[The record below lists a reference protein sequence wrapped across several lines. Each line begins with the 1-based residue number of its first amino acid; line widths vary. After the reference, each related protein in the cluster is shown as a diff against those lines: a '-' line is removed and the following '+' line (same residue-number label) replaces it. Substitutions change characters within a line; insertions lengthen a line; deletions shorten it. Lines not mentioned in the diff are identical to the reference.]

1 MITELPKD
9 ARECALP
16 GVFVTKDAKVFKAG
30 KTGYKEVAVRQN
42 KKTIGQFYNSA
53 EKKYYS
59 LLQAYAEAFVP
70 NKDEKPFAFV
80 KDSEKGL
87 DPDNII
93 WATSDEWLEY
103 WKANTKR
110 LCKCCGKQMDKDM
123 IGRLCK
129 ACFTKMANAKPD
141 NEETKRFQER
151 VAATGFNPE
160 VNYFSG
166 RQRDALELYCSGEP
180 IARIAS
186 ILGCDLATASACIK
200 SAKTARML
208 ERVAGENVT
217 PLGYKSAADV
227 LPASMTLEADGS
239 EKKEKVTTVKTK
251 HLHIVRANRKL
262 IRTIGDA
269 SANEKLGT
277 PARVIKTEPLSN
289 VYTHVEQPL
298 PPEPEEVT
306 PEWYSQA
313 TLLENEKLPA
323 PEFDRVESTHTIIGK
338 LAKLLKC
345 SLKTAIACFKL
356 ARRLESGVEEAPL
369 QDEVHCIQLPISQSK
384 EVSSIAV
391 PFNKPKVPVTE
402 ISTEATETSDTEEV
416 PITVVSFDERFK
428 EGESVQ
434 AASNA
439 VKEDKHVSSCN
450 ELDALFSMYKAS
462 AVTIPFS
469 SYCKVYWIASK
480 YTGKYAMKLT
490 KLAVQYLNSK
500 KLKYNA
506 QNINDVLRAGMEGNL
521 WTVERM
527 QL

>member
-1 MITELPKD
+1 MITELPND

-30 KTGYKEVAVRQN
+30 KNGYKEIAIRSN

-166 RQRDALELYCSGEP
+166 RQRDAIELYCSGEP

-227 LPASMTLEADGS
+227 LPASMTSGADGS
-239 EKKEKVTTVKTK
+239 EKQESVTTVKTK

-262 IRTIGDA
+262 VRMIEKT
-269 SANEKLGT
+269 SAEEKLST
-277 PARVIKTEPLSN
+277 PISIVKSEPLSN
-289 VYTHVEQPL
+289 VYTHVEKPL
-298 PPEPEEVT
+298 PVEPEEIT

-313 TLLENEKLPA
+313 KLLENEKLPVSA
-323 PEFDRVESTHTIIGK
+323 LSEEESPHTIIGK

-356 ARRLESGVEEAPL
+356 ARRLESGVEETPL
-369 QDEVHCIQLPISQSK
+369 QDEVHCVQLPVSQSK

-391 PFNKPKVPVTE
+391 PFNKPEVTVTE
-402 ISTEATETSDTEEV
+402 ISAETEENSNTEEV
-416 PITVVSFDERFK
+416 PLIVVSFDDRFK
-428 EGESVQ
+428 EGEHVQ
-434 AASNA
+434 TAKDA
-439 VKEDKHVSSCN
+439 VVEDKPVSSGN
-450 ELDALFSMYKAS
+450 ELGTLFDMYKAS

-469 SYCKVYWIASK
+469 SYCKVYWLASK
-480 YTGKYAMKLT
+480 YTGKDSMKLT
-490 KLAVQYLNSK
+490 KLAIRYLNSR

-506 QNINDVLRAGMEGNL
+506 QNINDVLRAGMG
-521 WTVERM
+521 VIYGR
-527 QL
+527 